1 MICCK
6 NQHCLYQERPMQHS
20 KTVVGFIYDL
30 KETVVDMFYPEFCWE
45 FDKVRIKEIHVTG
58 LWNKCE
64 VYS

>member
-1 MICCK
+1 
-6 NQHCLYQERPMQHS
+6 MQHS

-30 KETVVDMFYPEFCWE
+30 KETVEDMFYPEFCWE
-45 FDKVRIKEIHVTG
+45 FDKDRTKEIHVTG